1 MRSALSKLNLPY
13 VINQAL
19 KANNKQLILF
29 QRGEIRS
36 YSETAVKLVQID
48 NNNNNSSLESYKES
62 NLIITE
68 EFRIGL
74 EQKLAPINFK
84 SLAYKQDEFNNVI
97 SKLESPF
104 NLFYLFEKYS
114 NEFNS
119 FNLVRFTNKMAFFKR
134 NFSEDF
140 FIPAQIKKSY
150 TKLVIKDLPHF
161 EPYDCFNLFRQL
173 VYLGFGLDEPAVK
186 GAMQILKYHVNDLKI
201 HELIRVKYLLSNLIY
216 MTNTHNRN

>member
-1 MRSALSKLNLPY
+1 LSKLNLPY

-29 QRGEIRS
+29 QRVEIRS

-48 NNNNNSSLESYKES
+48 NNNNNNSLESYKES

-74 EQKLAPINFK
+74 EQKLAPSNFK

-114 NEFNS
+114 NEFNA

-140 FIPAQIKKSY
+140 FIPIQIKKSY

-173 VYLGFGLDEPAVK
+173 VYLGFGLDEQAVK

-201 HELIRVKYLLSNLIY
+201 NELVRIKYLLSNLIY
-216 MTNTHNRN
+216 MSNTHNRN